1 MIQSI
6 AQVGY
11 AALLDEAKNTYG
23 EIKVLEH
30 EEAGGRNFSATPRGE
45 VSEIYADGRV
55 VIAMDNNDGYDIE
68 LELLDIIDNIE
79 EDWVGISVNATAKT
93 KAEFADGKTMPKF
106 ALLLLEDEV
115 GGTSK
120 MTIYPYC
127 QLSKRPNK
135 NSKTSEGT
143 FDPQFP
149 TVSIA
154 ARPNKN
160 KLVRFETDDD
170 KFPTEMPQ
178 LPTSADEHNA
188 TTGATTGTTTG

>member
-11 AALLDEAKNTYG
+11 AILDEKANTYG
-23 EIKVLEH
+23 AVKTLEH
-30 EEAGGRNFSATPRGE
+30 EEAGGRNFAATPRGE

-79 EDWVGISVNATAKT
+79 EDWVGISVNANTKT

-115 GGTSK
+115 GGKSK

-170 KFPTEMPQ
+170 KFPEEMPQ
-178 LPTSADEHNA
+178 LPTSVAEHNA
-188 TTGATTGTTTG
+188 ATATATTGTTTE